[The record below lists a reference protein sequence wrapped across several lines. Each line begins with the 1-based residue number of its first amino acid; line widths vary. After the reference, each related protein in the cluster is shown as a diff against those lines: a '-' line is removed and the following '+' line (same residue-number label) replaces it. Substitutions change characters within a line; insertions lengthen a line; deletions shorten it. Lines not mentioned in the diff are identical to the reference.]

1 MIPLENFNI
10 KISVIGL
17 SIFIIFATLVYAAIF
32 YKHHKRNKLNYVE
45 IAEIYMKY
53 IALFI
58 ISAMI
63 LIFAFDM
70 FLTGLK
76 AIEYRRERYTN
87 FILAVL
93 ITGIDIWN
101 FIRFVKLNLKD
112 IKIEEREEEK
122 KNTIKVGEVL
132 QLIFFTIIM
141 LTPIWR
147 IPEFFK
153 LLEDKKEMFI
163 QIGISF
169 FYSILAIFLLLKL
182 NPLDIKNKL
191 QK

>member
-169 FYSILAIFLLLKL
+169 FIQY
-182 NPLDIKNKL
+182 
-191 QK
+191 